1 MTCDG
6 PADDPL
12 GIHDDGALVIA
23 EGQVRWVGNERPR
36 GAPMQVIDLG
46 GRLVTP
52 GLVDCHT
59 HLPFLGDR
67 AAEFALRARGAGY
80 QEIAAAGGGIAST
93 VAATRAASSSALEQV
108 VWARA
113 RRLAELGVT
122 AVECKSGY
130 DLTIAGE
137 ERLLAAVR
145 AAQAQVPTTLVAT
158 LLAHVVPKELRE
170 PAARQAYVAA
180 LARELV
186 PRVAASGLATSV
198 DVYCDEGAFTLE
210 ETRQILAAAAAH
222 GLGVRAHI
230 GQFRDLGG
238 AALLAELGAWSADH
252 LEEVAE
258 RDLPALA
265 AAGVVAVMIP
275 TACVQL
281 RQKPPPVEALRKHRV
296 PMAIA
301 SDWNPGT
308 SWAEGLA
315 VPMWL
320 GATHYGMTVEE
331 TWLGVTRHA
340 AAALHRPDLGVLR
353 AGARADFVIWDTSEP
368 AAIPYR
374 IGANLVAE
382 VWSGGVRVAHGAPGP
397 GSADGAWG

>member
-6 PADDPL
+6 PDDNPL
-12 GIHDDGALVIA
+12 GILDQGSLVIA

-93 VAATRAASSSALEQV
+93 VAATSSADPGALAEV
-108 VWARA
+108 IAGRA

-122 AVECKSGY
+122 TVECKSGY
-130 DLTIAGE
+130 DLSLAGE
-137 ERLLAAVR
+137 ARLLAAVR
-145 AAQAQVPTTLVAT
+145 AAAEQVSTTLVAT
-158 LLAHVVPKELRE
+158 LLAHVVPKEQRE
-170 PAARQAYVAA
+170 PTARQAYVAA
-180 LARELV
+180 FARELV
-186 PRVAASGLATSV
+186 PRVAAEALATSV

-230 GQFRDLGG
+230 GQFADLGG
-238 AALLAELGAWSADH
+238 ASLLAELGAWSADH

-281 RQKPPPVEALRKHRV
+281 RQKPPPVAALRRHRV
-296 PMAIA
+296 RMALA

-315 VPMWL
+315 IPMWL

-331 TWLGVTRHA
+331 TWLAVTRHA
-340 AAALHRPDLGVLR
+340 AAALHRQDLGVLR

-368 AAIPYR
+368 ASIPYR
-374 IGANLVAE
+374 IGANLAAE
-382 VWSGGVRVAHGAPGP
+382 VWSAGARVA
-397 GSADGAWG
+397 